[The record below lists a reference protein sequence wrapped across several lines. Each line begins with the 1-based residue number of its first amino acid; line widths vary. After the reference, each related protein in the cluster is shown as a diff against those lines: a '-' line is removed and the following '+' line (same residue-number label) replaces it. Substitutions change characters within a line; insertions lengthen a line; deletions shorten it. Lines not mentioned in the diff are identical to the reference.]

1 MIIACLFS
9 LQGLKIYEGRNCFVL
24 AKFLAQF
31 MPNKYLLKKCKGKPS
46 LHIGFQ
52 NSHSCFLIR

>member
-24 AKFLAQF
+24 AEFLAQF
-31 MPNKYLLKKCKGKPS
+31 MPNKY
-46 LHIGFQ
+46 
-52 NSHSCFLIR
+52 